1 MGRFL
6 RENWIFIVAPLV
18 LVLIGLVVLI
28 ALGDD
33 SSGNFIYNIF

>member
-18 LVLIGLVVLI
+18 LVLIGLLALVLF
-28 ALGDD
+28 GDD
-33 SSGNFIYNIF
+33 SPSGFIYNIF